1 MDPDHL
7 ASRYQTR
14 LRAHALAPVARS
26 VRATIATSL
35 LAAVSAIAQT
45 PVAGYPV
52 KPVRLIAPYP
62 AGGSSDLIARI
73 VAQKFADAYGQ
84 QFVVDNRAG
93 AGGVVGSELAARAT
107 PDGYTLLLGNIAPLA
122 ISATLQKLGYDP
134 LRDFAP
140 ISMLA
145 TGPTIVV
152 VHPSVPARTMG
163 EFIALAKSQPG
174 KLNYGSGGNGT
185 PAHLTT
191 ELLKQMARINLVHVP
206 YKGTGQS
213 VNDLIAGQIQLVFAS
228 TPVALPHMKTGR
240 LRALAVSSAKRTP
253 LAPDLPTVAES
264 GVPGF
269 EFDSWW
275 SLLAPARTP
284 AALIGMLNAETG
296 RTLKLTDVKER
307 FADLGVDPVY
317 GSPAEY
323 SAFLRR
329 EIDKFGGL
337 IKSIGLKPE

>member
-1 MDPDHL
+1 M
-7 ASRYQTR
+7 
-14 LRAHALAPVARS
+14 RAGGAALV
-26 VRATIATSL
+26 V
-35 LAAVSAIAQT
+35 LAAFSAAAQSPAT
-45 PVAGYPV
+45 AYPV

-73 VAQKFADAYGQ
+73 VAQKFGDAYGQ

-93 AGGVVGSELAARAT
+93 AGGVLGSELAARAT

-152 VHPSVPARTMG
+152 VHPSVPAKSMS

-191 ELLKQMARINLVHVP
+191 ELLKQMAGINLVHVP

-228 TPVALPHMKTGR
+228 TPVALPHIKTGR

-253 LAPDLPTVAES
+253 LAPELPTVAEA

-284 AALIGMLNAETG
+284 AALIGSLNAEVR
-296 RTLKLTDVKER
+296 RTLKLADVRER
-307 FADLGVDPVY
+307 FVDLGVDPVY
-317 GSPAEY
+317 SSPAEY
-323 SAFLRR
+323 SAFLHR
-329 EIDKFGGL
+329 EIDKFARL
-337 IKSIGLKPE
+337 IKAIGLKPE

>member
-1 MDPDHL
+1 M
-7 ASRYQTR
+7 
-14 LRAHALAPVARS
+14 RAGSGVF
-26 VRATIATSL
+26 VL
-35 LAAVSAIAQT
+35 LAVLSAAAQSPAT
-45 PVAGYPV
+45 AYPV

-73 VAQKFADAYGQ
+73 VAQKFGDAYGQ

-93 AGGVVGSELAARAT
+93 AGGVLGSELAARAT

-140 ISMLA
+140 VSMLA

-152 VHPSVPARTMG
+152 VHPSVPAKSMG

-174 KLNYGSGGNGT
+174 KLTYGSGGNGT

-191 ELLKQMARINLVHVP
+191 ELLKQMAGINLVHVP

-253 LAPDLPTVAES
+253 LAPELPTVAEA

-284 AALIGMLNAETG
+284 AALVGTLNAEVR
-296 RTLKLTDVKER
+296 RTLKLADVRER

-317 GSPAEY
+317 SSPAEY
-323 SAFLRR
+323 SAFLHR
-329 EIDKFGGL
+329 EIDKFARL
-337 IKSIGLKPE
+337 IKAIGLKPE